1 MNTKILT
8 ALTIFMIATPAFALD
23 PYSRNDRPVYRE
35 RMIDRGERVY
45 NDRLDSDERIGVTC
59 SLYVDDELEHKGY
72 CRVGRGRGERS
83 DVSLFNTGT
92 TVYKLIREDRYTG
105 RFYRGVNSDYSYG
118 VVNARGNCWVGR
130 RINFCAD

>member
-1 MNTKILT
+1 MTLKLILA
-8 ALTIFMIATPAFALD
+8 ALSAIIVTPAAAQD

-35 RMIDRGERVY
+35 RMIDRGQSTY

-59 SLYVDDELEHKGY
+59 SLHIDGELEHKGY

-92 TVYKLIREDRYTG
+92 TVYKLVRDSRYVG
-105 RFYRGVNSDYSYG
+105 RFYRGVNSDVSYG
-118 VVNARGNCWVGR
+118 IVRAVGNCWEGP
-130 RINFCAD
+130 RITFCAD